1 MNTVLETIKNRRST
15 RGYKSEQIKEEE
27 LQCILEAGIYAP
39 SGCNHQSWNFTVIQ
53 NRELITTMSNIAK
66 EKLKDSPN
74 ENFRNMGNN
83 EKLDLTHGAPT
94 LIVVSG
100 QEGNYSPLVD
110 CSAAIENMLIAA
122 ESLNIG
128 SLWIGLISLAFEN
141 KEILEKLNIPN
152 GYKPYFGVAF
162 GYKNV
167 SDARAPKRKG
177 NVITYIR

>member
-1 MNTVLETIKNRRST
+1 MNTVLQTIKNRRSI
-15 RGYKSEQIKEEE
+15 RSYKSEQIKEEE
-27 LQCILEAGIYAP
+27 LQCILDAGIYAP
-39 SGCNHQSWNFTVIQ
+39 SGCNHQSWHFTVIQ
-53 NRELITTMSNIAK
+53 NRELITTMSNVAK
-66 EKLKDSPN
+66 EKLKNSAN

-100 QEGNYSPLVD
+100 KEGNYSPLVD

-128 SLWIGLISLAFEN
+128 SLWIGLISLAFDN
-141 KEILEKLNIPN
+141 KEIIEKLNIPK
-152 GYKPYFGVAF
+152 GYKPYFGIAL

-167 SDARAPKRKG
+167 SEDKAPKRNE

>member
-1 MNTVLETIKNRRST
+1 MNTVLQTIKNRRSI
-15 RGYKSEQIKEEE
+15 RSYKSEQIKEEE
-27 LQCILEAGIYAP
+27 LQCILEAAIYAP
-39 SGCNHQSWNFTVIQ
+39 SGCNHQSWHFTVIQ
-53 NRELITTMSNIAK
+53 NRELITTMSNVAK

-100 QEGNYSPLVD
+100 KEGNYSPLVD

-141 KEILEKLNIPN
+141 KEIIEKLNIPK
-152 GYKPYFGVAF
+152 GYKPYFGIAL

-167 SDARAPKRKG
+167 SEAKAPKRNE

>member
-1 MNTVLETIKNRRST
+1 MK
-15 RGYKSEQIKEEE
+15 
-27 LQCILEAGIYAP
+27 ILE
-39 SGCNHQSWNFTVIQ
+39 
-53 NRELITTMSNIAK
+53 
-66 EKLKDSPN
+66 
-74 ENFRNMGNN
+74 NMGNN

-94 LIVVSG
+94 LILVSG
-100 QEGNYSPLVD
+100 KEGNYSPLVD

-141 KEILEKLNIPN
+141 KEVLEKLNIPN
-152 GYKPYFGVAF
+152 GYKPYFGIAL

-167 SDARAPKRKG
+167 GEVKAPKRNE